1 MAIVSIRTPRIHHA
15 RFEKRVL
22 GLSPASLI
30 DDRQLPVR
38 LLTLSSS
45 TPKHHILQV
54 LSALKGPWRAGLY
67 GPRVSSALT
76 ASSSFALGS
85 PGILI
90 EYL

>member
-45 TPKHHILQV
+45 TQASHPAGSVSIE
-54 LSALKGPWRAGLY
+54 GPWRAGLY
-67 GPRVSSALT
+67 GPRVSRRCQPAVRLDRVAQVS
-76 ASSSFALGS
+76 
-85 PGILI
+85 
-90 EYL
+90 